1 MGKRLHSRLTH
12 GIVSCRCPFG
22 GQRLLGGDDLQV
34 NGGSWGVKSLG
45 RHVIVELWGC
55 QNIDSL
61 QAVEEAI
68 REAVAATNATL
79 RDLQVF
85 PWEPYNGV
93 SGIAILSE
101 SHLSIHTWPELG
113 YAAVDV
119 FTCGEHTDPEAAIPV
134 LRERFQPKRMEVL
147 QVSRGMIVD

>member
-1 MGKRLHSRLTH
+1 MSLVHSYVVHARME
-12 GIVSCRCPFG
+12 
-22 GQRLLGGDDLQV
+22 QQWALGGDSLSNAEV
-34 NGGSWGVKSLG
+34 HGGVKSLG

-55 QNIDSL
+55 KNIDSL
-61 QAVEEAI
+61 PVVEEAL
-68 REAVAATNATL
+68 RDAVAATNATL

-113 YAAVDV
+113 YAAVDI
-119 FTCGEHTDPEAAIPV
+119 FTCGDHTQPEAAVPV
-134 LRERFQPKRMEVL
+134 LREYFRPERMEVM
-147 QVSRGMIVD
+147 QVSRGLIVD

>member
-1 MGKRLHSRLTH
+1 M
-12 GIVSCRCPFG
+12 
-22 GQRLLGGDDLQV
+22 
-34 NGGSWGVKSLG
+34 KSLG

-79 RDLQVF
+79 RDLQIF

>member
-1 MGKRLHSRLTH
+1 
-12 GIVSCRCPFG
+12 
-22 GQRLLGGDDLQV
+22 
-34 NGGSWGVKSLG
+34 VKSLG

-68 REAVAATNATL
+68 RDAVAATNATL
-79 RDLQVF
+79 RALRVF

-119 FTCGEHTDPEAAIPV
+119 FTCGEHTNPEAAIPV
-134 LRERFQPKRMEVL
+134 LRERFRPQRMEVM

>member
-1 MGKRLHSRLTH
+1 VVDCSVVARWTGHA
-12 GIVSCRCPFG
+12 
-22 GQRLLGGDDLQV
+22 LLGGDRSQV
-34 NGGSWGVKSLG
+34 NGGLWGVKSLG

-55 QNIDSL
+55 KNIDSL
-61 QAVEEAI
+61 HAVEEAI
-68 REAVAATNATL
+68 RDAVAATNATL

-119 FTCGEHTDPEAAIPV
+119 FTCGEHTNPEAAIPV
-134 LRERFQPKRMEVL
+134 LRERFQPERMEVM

>member
-1 MGKRLHSRLTH
+1 M
-12 GIVSCRCPFG
+12 
-22 GQRLLGGDDLQV
+22 
-34 NGGSWGVKSLG
+34 
-45 RHVIVELWGC
+45 IVELWGC
-55 QNIDSL
+55 KGIDSL
-61 QAVEEAI
+61 AAVEEAL

-113 YAAVDV
+113 YAAVDI
-119 FTCGEHTDPEAAIPV
+119 FTCGDHTRPEAAVPV
-134 LRERFQPKRMEVL
+134 FRDAFKPERLEVM
-147 QVSRGMIVD
+147 QVSRGLLVD

>member
-1 MGKRLHSRLTH
+1 MVR
-12 GIVSCRCPFG
+12 
-22 GQRLLGGDDLQV
+22 QWALGGDSLSNTEV
-34 NGGSWGVKSLG
+34 HGGVKSLG

-55 QNIDSL
+55 KNIDSL
-61 QAVEEAI
+61 PVVEEAL
-68 REAVAATNATL
+68 RDAVAATNATL

-113 YAAVDV
+113 YAAVDI
-119 FTCGEHTDPEAAIPV
+119 FTCGDHTQPEAAVPV
-134 LRERFQPKRMEVL
+134 LREYFHPERMEVM
-147 QVSRGMIVD
+147 QVSRGLIVD